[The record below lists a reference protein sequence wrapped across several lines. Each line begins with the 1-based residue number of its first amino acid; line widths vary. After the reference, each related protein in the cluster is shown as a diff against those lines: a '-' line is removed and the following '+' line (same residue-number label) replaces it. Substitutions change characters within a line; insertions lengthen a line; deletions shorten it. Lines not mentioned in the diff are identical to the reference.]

1 MGVKFIV
8 GWFYLYC
15 LKFDIG
21 MSFFYKIWYTLAF
34 HVDGGVF
41 CKHEGGGTHA
51 NYKNAKFNFY
61 RIFSVAEPTFTLSP
75 RCSLSR
81 KHE

>member
-41 CKHEGGGTHA
+41 CKHEALQDLTK
-51 NYKNAKFNFY
+51 NYKM
-61 RIFSVAEPTFTLSP
+61 AEEQCC
-75 RCSLSR
+75 RSLAAA
-81 KHE
+81 